1 MKKIFLFFIVLTG
14 VLFSQSFNYSESI
27 GKFNRASSFYITAN
41 GLIYVTDTGTDD
53 ITLLDTLGNIIKT
66 FGGYGWDENSFDD
79 PVDVY
84 ADPLTIYVTDKN
96 NHRIKK
102 FDKNLNY
109 ISSLFTRDSDDF
121 AQSFGYPLSCSI
133 SNQGDLYIVDSDN
146 KRIIKFDIFGKFIQ
160 NFGGFDA
167 GNFML
172 KNPSQLSIAS
182 NNNIFVADDKSVIV
196 FDQYGNGVL
205 KINMETSVNSIR
217 ILFDQL
223 TITSAKEIFYS
234 NLKVLDAKLTAVSL
248 SGINELPNIKSA
260 IIFNN
265 KLYVLTDK
273 SLLIFIKNSK
283 N

>member
-1 MKKIFLFFIVLTG
+1 MKKIFFLTLLFLG
-14 VLFSQSFNYSESI
+14 VSFSQNFHFSESI

-41 GLIYVTDTGTDD
+41 GLIYVTDTGKDD
-53 ITLLDTLGNIIKT
+53 VTLLDTTGNVLKT

-109 ISSLFTRDSDDF
+109 ISSLYTRDSDDF
-121 AQSFGYPLSCSI
+121 AQSFGYPLSCAI
-133 SNQGDLYIVDSDN
+133 SNQGDLYLIDSDN
-146 KRIIKFDIFGKFIQ
+146 KRILKFDIFGKFIQ

-172 KNPSQLSIAS
+172 KNPSQLSISS
-182 NNNIFVADDKSVIV
+182 NNNVFVADDKSVIV

-205 KINMETSVNSIR
+205 KIHMETTINSIR

-234 NLKVLDAKLTAVSL
+234 NLKIIDAKLTSVSL
-248 SGINELPNIKSA
+248 EGIDAISVIKSA

-265 KLYVLTDK
+265 KLYVLTEK
-273 SLLIFIKNSK
+273 SLLIFVKNSK
-283 N
+283 S

>member
-1 MKKIFLFFIVLTG
+1 MKKIITFFIVLAS
-14 VLFSQSFNYSESI
+14 LSFSQSFHYSESI
-27 GKFNRASSFYITAN
+27 GKFNRAFSFYITAN
-41 GLIYVTDTGTDD
+41 GLIYVTDISKDEVFM
-53 ITLLDTLGNIIKT
+53 LDTLGNVLKN

-133 SNQGDLYIVDSDN
+133 SNQGDLYLIDSDN
-146 KRIIKFDIFGKFIQ
+146 KRILKFDIFGKFIQ

-172 KNPSQLSIAS
+172 KNPTQLAIAS
-182 NNNIFVADDKSVIV
+182 NNNVFIADDNRVIV

-223 TITSAKEIFYS
+223 TITSSKEIFYS
-234 NLKVLDAKLTAVSL
+234 NLRVPDAKLAALTIE
-248 SGINELPNIKSA
+248 GIDQLPKIQSA

-265 KLYVLTDK
+265 KLYVLTEK
-273 SLLIFIKNSK
+273 ALLTFIRKSK